1 MINENVMHTFS
12 FHVLRVA
19 TAITFIWIGILII
32 KSPESWG
39 GYLEPWAVNLLPVS
53 VTTALV
59 ATAFVDVA
67 IGVLL
72 LIDWY
77 AWVAALVASIHL
89 LVILITSGIT
99 DITVRDIAIL
109 GGTIALFVETMPL
122 QLKIKFLKSHSH

>member
-1 MINENVMHTFS
+1 MHKFS

-19 TAITFIWIGILII
+19 TAITFIWIGILIL

-59 ATAFVDVA
+59 ATAFVDIA

-109 GGTIALFVETMPL
+109 GGTIALFAETMPL